1 MSYPWTWL
9 GEDWSRGREPWGGDK
24 GPHRGV
30 GFRNGQKDD
39 MAMGRITGEY
49 FRELML
55 TQIF

>member
-1 MSYPWTWL
+1 MDL
-9 GEDWSRGREPWGGDK
+9 AGRRLVQGQRAMGGGDK